1 LRSSS
6 HAERTEVPAKG
17 QPADPDVLDARHSR
31 PLAKQIEEPF
41 QRGLVALRLH
51 LNGAIVAVAD
61 IAVEAKP
68 PGMRLGKIPE
78 ANALDVAEDLR
89 LEAALLWLRRL

>member
-17 QPADPDVLDARHSR
+17 HPADPDVLDARHSR
-31 PLAKQIEEPF
+31 PLPKQIQKPF
-41 QRGLVALRLH
+41 QCGRVPLRLH

-61 IAVEAKP
+61 IAVEPKP
-68 PGMRLGKIPE
+68 AGMRLGKIPE
-78 ANALDVAEDLR
+78 ANALDVTEDLR
-89 LEAALLWLRRL
+89 LEAAPL